1 VAWITN
7 VSLPGLGW
15 TQSCRFF
22 WDSGD
27 LCAHES
33 FPSLALDHRW
43 LSHVAVYWNH
53 PGNQKKYTQRFW
65 NEVLFWIFSAKDYTR
80 KLPFCFDS
88 GSDTR
93 FLSFLT
99 TLVCLGYSFTSSFYC
114 TFYNACSIHWSS
126 FHLLPRILLAEAKC
140 HLFGD
145 APLSPQ
151 KHSWNPGIVKR
162 KYIHH
167 WGPILPS
174 WDWCPVREVDRSSS
188 CSTRGVNS
196 YSRHLWVSQW
206 RKVSAELSNWKR

>member
-1 VAWITN
+1 MDHQREFTGA
-7 VSLPGLGW
+7 GLNTELQVLLRLRRLVCTW
-15 TQSCRFF
+15 KFPK
-22 WDSGD
+22 SGSRSP
-27 LCAHES
+27 LAFTRGCVLES
-33 FPSLALDHRW
+33 PREFQKILMSG
-43 LSHVAVYWNH
+43 SH
-53 PGNQKKYTQRFW
+53 TQRFW
-65 NEVLFWIFSAKDYTR
+65 NEVLFWIFSAKNYTR

-145 APLSPQ
+145 APLPPQ

-174 WDWCPVREVDRSSS
+174 WDWCPVREMDRSSN
-188 CSTRGVNS
+188 CSTRWSIHTLDTSKCPSEGRLVLN
-196 YSRHLWVSQW
+196 
-206 RKVSAELSNWKR
+206 